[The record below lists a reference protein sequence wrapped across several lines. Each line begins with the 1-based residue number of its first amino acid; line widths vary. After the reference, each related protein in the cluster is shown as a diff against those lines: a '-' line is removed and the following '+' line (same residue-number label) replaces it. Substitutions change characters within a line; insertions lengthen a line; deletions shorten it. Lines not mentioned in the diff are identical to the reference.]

1 MFQLVSKPVGLADLV
16 HVLQEVVFEV
26 IGDAQQK
33 LRIDGVT
40 VEEVVEVRA
49 VLAQLPR
56 KPRHAAPLPV
66 QLLVDACPD
75 AELAEGKPKPLF
87 RAKLHDVGI
96 KPLRTYRLLSDCV
109 IFPCL
114 HYALSFQIRHAH
126 SLAKPLASGAMQR
139 RKPHAEAHG
148 SIPVIKSKETLK
160 SL

>member
-1 MFQLVSKPVGLADLV
+1 MISKSISPAHLV
-16 HVLQEVVFEV
+16 HVPNEVVVKV
-26 IGDAQQK
+26 IGDAKQK
-33 LRIDGVT
+33 LRVDGVPI
-40 VEEVVEVRA
+40 EEIVEVRA

-75 AELAEGKPKPLF
+75 AELAEGKLKPLF
-87 RAKLHDVGI
+87 RAKLHDVEI
-96 KPLRTYRLLSDCV
+96 RLLRTYRLLPDCV

-114 HYALSFQIRHAH
+114 HSVLPFQIRHAH
-126 SLAKPLASGAMQR
+126 SLAKPPASGAMQR

>member
-1 MFQLVSKPVGLADLV
+1 MFQIVSKPVGLADLV
-16 HVLQEVVFEV
+16 HVLNEVVFEK

-33 LRIDGVT
+33 LRVDGVT

-49 VLAQLPR
+49 VLAQLPC

-75 AELAEGKPKPLF
+75 AELAEGKLKPLF
-87 RAKLHDVGI
+87 RAKLHDVEI
-96 KPLRTYRLLSDCV
+96 RLLRTYRLLPDCV

-114 HYALSFQIRHAH
+114 HSVLPFQIRHAH
-126 SLAKPLASGAMQR
+126 SPAKPLASGAMQR

-148 SIPVIKSKETLK
+148 SISVIKFKETLK

>member
-1 MFQLVSKPVGLADLV
+1 MISKSISPAHLV
-16 HVLQEVVFEV
+16 HVLNEVVVKV

-33 LRIDGVT
+33 LRVDGVPI
-40 VEEVVEVRA
+40 EEVVEVRA

-56 KPRHAAPLPV
+56 KPCHAAPLPV
-66 QLLVDACPD
+66 QLLVDAGPD

-87 RAKLHDVGI
+87 RAKLHDVEI
-96 KPLRTYRLLSDCV
+96 RLLPDCV

-126 SLAKPLASGAMQR
+126 SLAKPPASGAMQR

>member
-1 MFQLVSKPVGLADLV
+1 MFQIVSKPVGPAHLV
-16 HVLQEVVFEV
+16 HVLQEVVFEK

-33 LRIDGVT
+33 LRVDGVPI
-40 VEEVVEVRA
+40 EEVVEVRT

-56 KPRHAAPLPV
+56 KPCHAAPLPV

-75 AELAEGKPKPLF
+75 AELAEGKLKPLF
-87 RAKLHDVGI
+87 HVKLHDVEI
-96 KPLRTYRLLSDCV
+96 RLLPDCV

-114 HYALSFQIRHAH
+114 HSALPFQIRHEH
-126 SLAKPLASGAMQR
+126 SPAKPLASGAMQR

-148 SIPVIKSKETLK
+148 SISVIKSKETLK

>member
-16 HVLQEVVFEV
+16 HVLNEVVVEV

-33 LRIDGVT
+33 LRVDGVPI
-40 VEEVVEVRA
+40 EEVVEVRA
-49 VLAQLPR
+49 VLAQLPC
-56 KPRHAAPLPV
+56 KPRHAAPLSV

-75 AELAEGKPKPLF
+75 AELAEGKLKPLF
-87 RAKLHDVGI
+87 HAKLHDVEI
-96 KPLRTYRLLSDCV
+96 RLLPDCV

-114 HYALSFQIRHAH
+114 HSALPFQIRHAH
-126 SLAKPLASGAMQR
+126 SLAKPPASGAMQR